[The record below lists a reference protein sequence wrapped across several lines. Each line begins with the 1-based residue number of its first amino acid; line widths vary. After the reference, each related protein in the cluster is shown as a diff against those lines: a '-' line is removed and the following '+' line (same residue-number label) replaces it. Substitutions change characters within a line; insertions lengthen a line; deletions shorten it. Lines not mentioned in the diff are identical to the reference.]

1 MTLFIYQRAAAV
13 VGCSLLGVSGVWG
26 DDANK
31 NLLLLL
37 LPLEGHNSGTKVN
50 GIG

>member
-13 VGCSLLGVSGVWG
+13 VVFSVLCPEGG
-26 DDANK
+26 DANK